1 VFLAGIH
8 QLNDAGADANFFLGD
23 LKDSNESGSGSG
35 LVKQFSSATKWLNAI
50 DSETAGKL
58 ITVAADIALVLS
70 DAREGVIRD
79 VSFGSDAVS
88 VSIADKWIGQ
98 PLADIVT
105 ADSRSKVEALLRDSA
120 AKGMPRWR
128 TLNHLSTGGQ
138 SLPVT
143 YAAVQMNGEGQV
155 VAFGRSLQ
163 PMATLQQQLVSAQ
176 QSMERE
182 YLKLRQAEARHRLLF
197 QVASEAVLIVDA
209 VNRKVIEANPAA
221 GKLLGEGA
229 ARLVGHLFP
238 EGFDEAGTQALQGLL
253 GAVRATGRT
262 NEVAVNS
269 LDGTREFVVSASLFR
284 EERASFFLVRIAP
297 LNAARAS
304 MATTQN
310 SKVLEIVAS
319 APEGFVVTNLEG
331 RILFANRAFLDLVQ
345 LATEEQSRNEP
356 LERWLGR
363 PGVDFNLLTAQL
375 REHGALRLFAT
386 QLRGEYGSSS
396 DVEICAVSVADGEE
410 PCFGFTIRDVGQR
423 VIFDRQVSRDKP
435 RSVEQLTELVGRV
448 PLKDLVRES
457 TDMIEKLCIEA
468 ALEITGD
475 NRASAAEILG
485 LSRQSLYA
493 KLRRYGL
500 GELASVESE
509 QSD

>member
-1 VFLAGIH
+1 M
-8 QLNDAGADANFFLGD
+8 
-23 LKDSNESGSGSG
+23 
-35 LVKQFSSATKWLNAI
+35 KQFSAAHKWLHDL
-50 DSETAGKL
+50 DSETASKL
-58 ITVAADIALVLS
+58 ITVASDVALVIS
-70 DAREGVIRD
+70 DARRGIILD
-79 VSFGSDAVS
+79 VSFGSDALSAVMGES
-88 VSIADKWIGQ
+88 WIGK
-98 PLADIVT
+98 PWSETVT
-105 ADSRSKVEALLRDSA
+105 VESRAKIEALLRDSS

-128 TLNHLSTGGQ
+128 MVNQLATGGPD
-138 SLPVT
+138 LPVM
-143 YAAVQMNGEGQV
+143 YSAVQMNAEGQV
-155 VAFGRSLQ
+155 VVFGRSMQ
-163 PMATLQQQLVSAQ
+163 SMANLQQQLVSAQ

-209 VNRKVIEANPAA
+209 NNRKVLEANPAA
-221 GKLLGEGA
+221 GKMLGEGSR
-229 ARLVGHLFP
+229 RLVGHLFP
-238 EGFDEAGTQALQGLL
+238 DGFDGHSTQALQTLL
-253 GAVRATGRT
+253 GTVLATGRT
-262 NEVAVNS
+262 NDVPVNS
-269 LDGTREFVVSASLFR
+269 ADGTREFRAAASLFR
-284 EERASFFLVRIAP
+284 EERSSFFLIRLTPMTAD
-297 LNAARAS
+297 RGS
-304 MATTQN
+304 ATSTQD
-310 SKVLEIVAS
+310 SKVLEIVSS
-319 APEGFVVTNLEG
+319 APEGFVVTSLDG
-331 RILFANRAFLDLVQ
+331 RILYANRAFLDLVQ
-345 LATEEQSRNEP
+345 LATAEQARNEP
-356 LERWLGR
+356 IERWLGR

-396 DVEICAVSVADGEE
+396 DVEICAVAVVNGEE
-410 PCFGFTIRDVGQR
+410 PCLGFTIRDVGQR

-500 GELASVESE
+500 GELAAAESN
-509 QSD
+509 QSDV

>member
-1 VFLAGIH
+1 MKHFS
-8 QLNDAGADANFFLGD
+8 GA
-23 LKDSNESGSGSG
+23 K
-35 LVKQFSSATKWLNAI
+35 KWLNDL

-58 ITVAADIALVLS
+58 ITVASDVALVIS
-70 DAREGVIRD
+70 DAQQGIIRD
-79 VSFGSDAVS
+79 VSLGSEAFSSAVTDS
-88 VSIADKWIGQ
+88 WIGK
-98 PLADIVT
+98 AWVDTVT
-105 ADSRSKVEALLRDSA
+105 VESRSKVEALLRDA
-120 AKGMPRWR
+120 NANGLPRWR
-128 TLNHLSTGGQ
+128 MINHAVASGPD
-138 SLPVT
+138 LPVM
-143 YAAVQMNGEGQV
+143 YAAVQMNSEGHV
-155 VAFGRSLQ
+155 VAFGRSMQ
-163 PMATLQQQLVSAQ
+163 PMASLQQQLVSAQ

-209 VNRKVIEANPAA
+209 SNRKVIEANPAA
-221 GKLLGEGA
+221 AKLLGEGTR
-229 ARLVGHLFP
+229 RLVGRLFP
-238 EGFDEAGTQALQGLL
+238 DGFDERSTQALQSLL

-262 NEVAVNS
+262 NDVTVTSA
-269 LDGTREFVVSASLFR
+269 DGAREFRTSASLFR
-284 EERASFFLVRIAP
+284 EERSSFFLIRLTP
-297 LNAARAS
+297 MNAEHGS
-304 MATTQN
+304 LTPTQD

-319 APEGFVVTNLEG
+319 APEGFVVTNLDG
-331 RILFANRAFLDLVQ
+331 RIIFCNRAFLDLVQ
-345 LATEEQSRNEP
+345 LATEEQARNEP
-356 LERWLGR
+356 IERWLGR
-363 PGVDFNLLTAQL
+363 PGVDFGLLTAQL
-375 REHGALRLFAT
+375 REHGTLRLFAT

-396 DVEICAVSVADGEE
+396 DVEICAVSVVNGEE

-423 VIFDRQVSRDKP
+423 VTFDRQVSRDKP

-500 GELASVESE
+500 GELAPAESDQTE
-509 QSD
+509 

>member
-1 VFLAGIH
+1 M
-8 QLNDAGADANFFLGD
+8 
-23 LKDSNESGSGSG
+23 
-35 LVKQFSSATKWLNAI
+35 KQFSSPTKWLNDLDGEA
-50 DSETAGKL
+50 AGRL
-58 ITVAADIALVLS
+58 ITAAADIALVLS
-70 DAREGVIRD
+70 DSSEGVIRD
-79 VSFGSDAVS
+79 VSFGSEALS
-88 VSIADKWIGQ
+88 ASIAEKWVGQ
-98 PLADIVT
+98 PWADTVN
-105 ADSRSKVEALLRDSA
+105 ADSRSKVEGLLRDSA

-128 TLNHLSTGGQ
+128 TVNHVSAGVN
-138 SLPVT
+138 LPVM
-143 YAAVQMNGEGQV
+143 YAAVQMNGAGQV
-155 VAFGRSLQ
+155 VAFGRSML
-163 PMATLQQQLVSAQ
+163 PMANLQQQLVSAQ

-182 YLKLRQAEARHRLLF
+182 YLKLRQTEARHRLLF

-209 VNRKVIEANPAA
+209 GNRKVLEANPAA
-221 GKLLGEGA
+221 GKLLGAGA
-229 ARLVGHLFP
+229 NRLIGHLFP
-238 EGFDEAGTQALQGLL
+238 EGFDDAGTQALQGLL

-269 LDGTREFVVSASLFR
+269 ADGSREFMASASLFR
-284 EERASFFLVRIAP
+284 EERSSFFLIRLMP
-297 LNAARAS
+297 LNESRTSQAP
-304 MATTQN
+304 TQN

-386 QLRGEYGSSS
+386 QLRGEYGSTS
-396 DVEICAVSVADGEE
+396 DVEICAVSVVDGEE

-500 GELASVESE
+500 GELASAESE
-509 QSD
+509 QSE

>member
-1 VFLAGIH
+1 
-8 QLNDAGADANFFLGD
+8 
-23 LKDSNESGSGSG
+23 
-35 LVKQFSSATKWLNAI
+35 VKQFSGAKKWLS
-50 DSETAGKL
+50 DLDGETASKL
-58 ITVAADIALVLS
+58 ITMASDIALVVSNDRQGIIL
-70 DAREGVIRD
+70 D
-79 VSFGSDAVS
+79 VSFGSEALSAAMADNWIGKPWVDTVS
-88 VSIADKWIGQ
+88 VE
-98 PLADIVT
+98 
-105 ADSRSKVEALLRDSA
+105 SRPKIELLLRDSS

-128 TLNHLSTGGQ
+128 MVNHASSTGPD
-138 SLPVT
+138 LPVM
-143 YAAVQMNGEGQV
+143 YAAAQMNADGRV
-155 VAFGRSLQ
+155 VAFGRSMQ
-163 PMATLQQQLVSAQ
+163 SMANLQQQLVSAQ

-209 VNRKVIEANPAA
+209 GNRKVLEANPAA
-221 GKLLGEGA
+221 GRMLGEGTR
-229 ARLVGHLFP
+229 RLVGHLFP
-238 EGFDEAGTQALQGLL
+238 DGFDEPSTQALQTLL
-253 GAVRATGRT
+253 GAVLATGRT
-262 NEVAVNS
+262 NDVTVTSA
-269 LDGTREFVVSASLFR
+269 DGSREFRAAASLFR
-284 EERASFFLVRIAP
+284 EERSSFFLIRLTP
-297 LNAARAS
+297 LNAEHAS
-304 MATTQN
+304 ATPTRD

-319 APEGFVVTNLEG
+319 APEGFVVTSLDG

-356 LERWLGR
+356 IERWLGR

-396 DVEICAVSVADGEE
+396 DVEICAVSVVDGEE

-423 VIFDRQVSRDKP
+423 VIFDRQISRDKP

-500 GELASVESE
+500 GELASAD
-509 QSD
+509 SDQTE